1 MRKLLKISGEVLGGP
16 SGAGWDA
23 TALRRIASEIAAGA
37 RAGIEVALVVGGGN
51 FVRGAEVLEAG
62 IPRTAGDQIGMLA
75 TVMNGIALSQVL
87 ESLGQAAVVM
97 SAFQAGPWVEPFVP
111 PKAVA
116 HLQEGRIV
124 ILVAGTGNPF
134 FTTDTGA
141 SLRALELGADVL
153 LKGTKVDGV
162 YSADPAKDPSAV
174 LYDEITFGQALS
186 EGLSVMDA
194 SAFAMCRENGLSL
207 QVFNM
212 VPPGNI
218 ERALVHGDLGT
229 RVFRAQQS

>member
-16 SGAGWDA
+16 GGAGWDA

-51 FVRGAEVLEAG
+51 FVRGTEVVEAG

-87 ESLGQAAVVM
+87 EGIGQPSVVM
-97 SAFQAGPWVEPFVP
+97 SAFQAGPWVERFVP
-111 PKAVA
+111 PKAIA
-116 HLQEGRIV
+116 HLQEGRVV
-124 ILVAGTGNPF
+124 ILVAGTGNPY

-141 SLRALELGADVL
+141 SLRALEVEADVL

-162 YSADPAKDPSAV
+162 YSADPAKDPNAV
-174 LYDEITFGQALS
+174 LFEEITFGQALS
-186 EGLSVMDA
+186 DGLSVMDA
-194 SAFAMCRENGLSL
+194 TAFAMCRENGLSL

-218 ERALVHGDLGT
+218 ERALVRGDLGT